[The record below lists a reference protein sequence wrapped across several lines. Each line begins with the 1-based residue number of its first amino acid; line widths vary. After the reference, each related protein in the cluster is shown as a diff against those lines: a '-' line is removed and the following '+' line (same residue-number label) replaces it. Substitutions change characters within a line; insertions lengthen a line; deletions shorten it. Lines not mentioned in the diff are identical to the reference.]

1 MRRVPGASVIG
12 FAVLRTRRMSVQ
24 AIAIVVTSLVLAA
37 CAGTNSEPAAQGY
50 NDADV
55 VFATQMI
62 PHHEQA
68 VDMVQITEG
77 RELSPEFAELTQ
89 AMKAAQTDEIG
100 LMESWLDAWG
110 VDPDTAASDHMAMM
124 DDDSMGMMSDDD
136 FASLQDAAPGGFEAM
151 WMTMMIEHHEGAIEM
166 AQDQL
171 ADGTNPDVS
180 ALATDIVAAQEAEI
194 AQMKA
199 MIAAG

>member
-1 MRRVPGASVIG
+1 
-12 FAVLRTRRMSVQ
+12 MSVQ
-24 AIAIVVTSLVLAA
+24 AIAIVVTSLVLAG
-37 CAGTNSEPAAQGY
+37 CAGTNSELAAQDY

-55 VFATQMI
+55 AFATQMI

-110 VDPDTAASDHMAMM
+110 VDPDTAASDHMVMM

-136 FASLQDAAPGGFEAM
+136 FASLQNAAPGGFEAM
-151 WMTMMIEHHEGAIEM
+151 WLSMMIEHHEGAIAM

-171 ADGTNPDVS
+171 ADGANPDVS

>member
-1 MRRVPGASVIG
+1 
-12 FAVLRTRRMSVQ
+12 MSVQ
-24 AIAIVVTSLVLAA
+24 AIAIVVTSVVLAG
-37 CAGTNSEPAAQGY
+37 CAGTNSEPAAQSF

-55 VFATQMI
+55 AFATQMI
-62 PHHEQA
+62 PHHQQA
-68 VDMVQITEG
+68 VDMIQITEG
-77 RELSPEFAELTQ
+77 RELSPELAELTQ

-100 LMESWLDAWG
+100 LMKSWLDAWG
-110 VDPDTAASDHMAMM
+110 VDPDTAASDRTVMT
-124 DDDSMGMMSDDD
+124 DGNSMGMISDDD

-151 WMTMMIEHHEGAIEM
+151 WLPMMIEHHEGAIAM

-171 ADGTNPDVS
+171 ANGANPDAR